1 MAAKRVTKKQIK
13 SAEVDAPPS
22 SNKVSLFPRITRF
35 ITESWKLIATS
46 FISGIL
52 LILIMIQAANL
63 YNNTQKIKKVK
74 RDHEK
79 VVREIKYWKSTLGKY
94 DNYRDSYF
102 KIASLDYRVGNI
114 DESKEYLK
122 KALEIDPNFKD
133 GYVLGAK
140 VGL

>member
-1 MAAKRVTKKQIK
+1 MT
-13 SAEVDAPPS
+13 
-22 SNKVSLFPRITRF
+22 ITV
-35 ITESWKLIATS
+35 IV
-46 FISGIL
+46 
-52 LILIMIQAANL
+52 
-63 YNNTQKIKKVK
+63 Y
-74 RDHEK
+74 
-79 VVREIKYWKSTLGKY
+79 Y
-94 DNYRDSYF
+94 